1 LNLRGKT
8 ILITGAAR
16 GLGRQLA
23 LLLDALGCLLFLIDR
38 DTDSLSALAR
48 ELNNGPKIFP
58 CDLGDLLERKNLI
71 QAIKSLTQ
79 IDILINCAGIG
90 SHSQLSQL
98 TVDEIERVMQV
109 NTLAP
114 LELIAGLSP
123 LELVVNIGSAAG
135 EMNLPTMSLYAASKT
150 SVHAFT
156 RSIQLEGTRTL
167 LVILGPL
174 SGTDF
179 AQSIAHPRTGQPNWY
194 RRLDL
199 PVETAASLIV
209 QAMQREKSQLVAPR
223 WYRIIFM
230 LARIFNPLIGM
241 FGKKVQ
247 KNS

>member
-16 GLGRQLA
+16 GLGRELA
-23 LLLDALGCLLFLIDR
+23 KLLDREDCLLILVDR
-38 DTDSLSALAR
+38 DMTPLPNAR
-48 ELNNGPKIFP
+48 SYV
-58 CDLGDLLERKNLI
+58 CDLSDLSQRKKLI
-71 QAIKSLTQ
+71 EEMRNEK

-98 TVDEIERVMQV
+98 SVDEIERIMQV

-114 LELIAGLSP
+114 LELFVGLSP
-123 LELVVNIGSAAG
+123 LELVVNIGSVAG
-135 EMNLPTMSLYAASKT
+135 EMHLPSMSLYAASKT

-156 RSIQLEGTRTL
+156 RSVQLEGARTL

-174 SGTDF
+174 RGTDF

-199 PVETAASLIV
+199 PVETATRLIV
-209 QAMQREKSQLVAPR
+209 QAMKRGQGQLVAPG
-223 WYRIIFM
+223 WYRIIFL
-230 LARIFNPLIGM
+230 LARIFYPLI
-241 FGKKVQ
+241 KVFAQ
-247 KNS
+247 KYKG

>member
-23 LLLDALGCLLFLIDR
+23 LLLDALGCSLVLVDVAA
-38 DTDSLSALAR
+38 DSLSALSR
-48 ELNNGPKIFP
+48 ELGNDPKIFP
-58 CDLGDLLERKNLI
+58 CDLGNLQERKNLI
-71 QAIKSLTQ
+71 EAVKSQTK

-98 TVDEIERVMQV
+98 TVDEIEHVMQV

-123 LELVVNIGSAAG
+123 LELVVNIGSVAG
-135 EMNLPTMSLYAASKT
+135 EMNLPSMGLYAASKT

-156 RSIQLEGTRTL
+156 RSIQLEGARTL

-179 AQSIAHPRTGQPNWY
+179 AQSIAHPRTGQPGWY

-199 PVETAASLIV
+199 PVETAARLIV
-209 QAMQREKSQLVAPR
+209 KAMKRGKSQLVAPG
-223 WYRIIFM
+223 WYRVAFV
-230 LARIFNPLIGM
+230 LSRWLNPLTRIFASK
-241 FGKKVQ
+241 FR
-247 KNS
+247 

>member
-16 GLGRQLA
+16 GLGCQLA
-23 LLLDALGCLLFLIDR
+23 LLLDALG
-38 DTDSLSALAR
+38 SHSALAR

-209 QAMQREKSQLVAPR
+209 QAMQRRKRQLVAPR

>member
-1 LNLRGKT
+1 MIMKLQGKT

-23 LLLDALGCLLFLIDR
+23 LLLDALGCSLVLTDCA
-38 DTDSLSALAR
+38 TDSLSALVR
-48 ELNNGPKIFP
+48 ELGNDPKIFP

-71 QAIKSLTQ
+71 QAIKLQTQ
-79 IDILINCAGIG
+79 IDILINCAGVG

-114 LELIAGLSP
+114 LQLVAGLSP
-123 LELVVNIGSAAG
+123 LELVVNIGSVAG
-135 EMNLPTMSLYAASKT
+135 EMNLPSMSLYAASKT

-156 RSIQLEGTRTL
+156 RSIQLEGARTL

-179 AQSIAHPRTGQPNWY
+179 ARSIAHPRTGQPNWY

-209 QAMQREKSQLVAPR
+209 QAMQRGKSQLVAPW
-223 WYRIIFM
+223 WYQIIFL
-230 LARIFNPLIGM
+230 LARIFYPLI
-241 FGKKVQ
+241 
-247 KNS
+247 N

>member
-1 LNLRGKT
+1 MTNLQNKT

-16 GLGRQLA
+16 GLGRELA
-23 LLLDALGCLLFLIDR
+23 TLLEKEGCSLILVDR
-38 DTDSLSALAR
+38 DMASLPNAR
-48 ELNNGPKIFP
+48 MYV
-58 CDLGDLLERKNLI
+58 CDLSDLSQRRNLI
-71 QAIKSLTQ
+71 EEIRAKK

-90 SHSQLSQL
+90 SHSQLNQL

-123 LELVVNIGSAAG
+123 LELVVNIGSVAG
-135 EMNLPTMSLYAASKT
+135 EMNLPSMSLYAASKT
-150 SVHAFT
+150 SLHAFT
-156 RSIQLEGTRTL
+156 RSIQLEGVRTL

-199 PVETAASLIV
+199 PVETAARLIV
-209 QAMQREKSQLVAPR
+209 QAMQREKSQMTAPR
-223 WYRIIFM
+223 WYRVIFI
-230 LARIFNPLIGM
+230 LARIFSPLIRL
-241 FGKKVQ
+241 FGQ
-247 KNS
+247 KTRKFS